1 MTIDIT
7 SFAEA
12 QEKLETLCDL
22 VCESHEPAIIPRRGG
37 HHVVLMAL
45 EDYQRLTGKEEPS
58 AAHLDSLY
66 LDLEREE
73 DA

>member
-12 QEKLETLCDL
+12 QENLGTLCDA
-22 VCESHEPAIIPRRGG
+22 VCERHEPAIIPRGG
-37 HHVVLMAL
+37 GRHVVLMSL
-45 EDYQRLTGKEEPS
+45 EDYQRLTGKEEPT
-58 AAHLDSLY
+58 AEHLDGLY